1 MALALIQLRIA
12 SSCTVSPGQPLNP
25 CSLIAVNMRVCASPM
40 IRGQWRGSYASAM
53 VEARSKRIHV
63 TAHVVEAT
71 FTGHPDNIQL
81 GDQHITSVELRDKNG
96 MPVGT
101 DAGVCTIV
109 NTTTEPREQC
119 LITAVFTNGQ
129 IIFGGL
135 DPLLE
140 VEAVGHFAIL
150 GGTDDFRKKGTL
162 VERMSWHDL

>member
-1 MALALIQLRIA
+1 MRRIA
-12 SSCTVSPGQPLNP
+12 HDTLFDTCVSRLGP
-25 CSLIAVNMRVCASPM
+25 CLDHS
-40 IRGQWRGSYASAM
+40 RGKIETHPCNRPCR
-53 VEARSKRIHV
+53 E
-63 TAHVVEAT
+63 TT

-101 DAGVCTIV
+101 GAGVCTIV

-135 DPLLE
+135 APLLE

-150 GGTDDFRKKGTL
+150 GGTDDFRKVRGEVTIIVTTL
-162 VERMSWHDL
+162 EKMDATFDLE